1 LWFDR
6 RLFVIQEDRLGSNGE
21 VEATI
26 QYDDFRPLAEV
37 GSIPAE
43 AMGDQDVRLF
53 RPFKISLEDGRGQG
67 SLQVTFLEM
76 QHNQAIRAED
86 LGQVS

>member
-1 LWFDR
+1 
-6 RLFVIQEDRLGSNGE
+6 VVQEEWLGSSGE

-26 QYDDFRPLAEV
+26 QYDDFRPLEELK
-37 GSIPAE
+37 SIPAQ

-67 SLQVTFLEM
+67 SVQVIFHEM
-76 QHNQAIRAED
+76 HHNHAIRAED
-86 LGQVS
+86 LGQIS